1 MTILLNTCLAVD
13 LILMIKYPFKNKD
26 QRVPVYLVV
35 SFCVS
40 ATVTISSVVSAN
52 YLPKYDYFLPDL
64 TNMLISIIILAANY
78 IISYASIIY
87 AFKKLCKP
95 GISKES
101 QRLVLLRHVLSII
114 GFTLTQIYPMLGYVY
129 MASPTWYFSDK
140 QDRLATVFKVLW
152 QTQGIY
158 LSLIRTSEPFFFEVV
173 FNNIQSAVLAVFCCR
188 KTKEEQIDSKSLE
201 RDLFD
206 DNELEQLADEYNQ
219 IRRTMSQL
227 M

>member
-26 QRVPVYLVV
+26 HRVPVYLVV
-35 SFCVS
+35 SICVS
-40 ATVTISSVVSAN
+40 ATVTISSVVSAD
-52 YLPKYDYFLPDL
+52 YSPKYDYFLPDL
-64 TNMLISIIILAANY
+64 PNMLISIIILAANY

-129 MASPTWYFSDK
+129 MVSPKWYFDEK
-140 QDRLATVFKVLW
+140 QDRLATVFKVIW
-152 QTQGIY
+152 
-158 LSLIRTSEPFFFEVV
+158 
-173 FNNIQSAVLAVFCCR
+173 
-188 KTKEEQIDSKSLE
+188 
-201 RDLFD
+201 
-206 DNELEQLADEYNQ
+206 
-219 IRRTMSQL
+219 
-227 M
+227 